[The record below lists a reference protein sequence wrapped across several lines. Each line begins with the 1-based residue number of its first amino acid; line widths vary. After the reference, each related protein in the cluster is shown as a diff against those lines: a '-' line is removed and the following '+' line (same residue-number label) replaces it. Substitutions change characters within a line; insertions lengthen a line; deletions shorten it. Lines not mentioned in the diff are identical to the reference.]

1 MTYRMIAIDL
11 DGTLFNR
18 EGRVSHANAA
28 AVRRAVDAGV
38 TVVPCTGRA
47 WCECAAVRDAFPP
60 EEPDLDFGVFVTGA
74 VVTELATSVV
84 VNTATFDPSLALK
97 IVEHLWEA
105 PEAVLVFRDATQA
118 HHDYLVTGA
127 GELSRNTHWWFKQ
140 SGAAVVHKERVTEAD
155 LTHVLRIGVVADNP
169 RMSDLA
175 AKARAVFSRHATLQH
190 FEAVP
195 GPDIEPGVHVLE
207 IFAAGVDKWR
217 GLSWLAERDGIP
229 AHQIA
234 AIGDQIND
242 TSMLAHAGC
251 GIAMANAIDAVRDVA
266 DHVTLDCDADGVAHA
281 IDQLLSDLWH
291 GNARSISAKG
301 DAT

>member
-105 PEAVLVFRDATQA
+105 PEAVLVVRDATQA

-195 GPDIEPGVHVLE
+195 GPDIEPGVHVR
-207 IFAAGVDKWR
+207 ARCAV
-217 GLSWLAERDGIP
+217 LARNGSRER
-229 AHQIA
+229 
-234 AIGDQIND
+234 
-242 TSMLAHAGC
+242 L
-251 GIAMANAIDAVRDVA
+251 RDVA
-266 DHVTLDCDADGVAHA
+266 DLEAEPRHAVVERGAVAAWRDLIGPTDPEAAKHPRRKTYFEGVC
-281 IDQLLSDLWH
+281 
-291 GNARSISAKG
+291 
-301 DAT
+301 